1 METIG
6 RFWHI
11 QGTKRKNI
19 FILYIASN
27 SFDSR
32 VVGRYVV
39 LVYIHNGFL
48 QRLNTRIMVPSLSQV
63 AYTINVCRLK
73 EHNHLGVHLIRVFK
87 WVRIIFL
94 SKTEMWV
101 GKNEMKNQGW

>member
-1 METIG
+1 MVRESTYSRLKWCEEILH
-6 RFWHI
+6 RNNWKFFLHI

-19 FILYIASN
+19 FILHIASN

-87 WVRIIFL
+87 
-94 SKTEMWV
+94 
-101 GKNEMKNQGW
+101 